1 MGLAL
6 GGILLVAPSG
16 GAGALDASWSAPTEN
31 TDGSPLTDLAWH
43 RVYYGPTPT
52 CPGGAYIQVASPTT
66 SPGPDRTESV
76 RLTGLTT
83 GTLYFVSVT
92 AVNTSGDESPCSV
105 GVSAVARGDFS
116 VSPTGI
122 VSFGDVNVGSFADQV
137 FTVQNTRGGT
147 VSGSVSA
154 SAPFS
159 IVSGS
164 PFTLVG
170 DGATQAV
177 TVRFTPTASA
187 NVSTNA
193 NFTADEDSI
202 SLLVTGTG
210 VDVAGPTTTV
220 AGTGWDVAAPT
231 FTVAITS
238 PTSNPTYS
246 TGNPFFT
253 LEGTASDDAGV
264 DWVAWVTDR
273 GANGM
278 AIGTTNWTAS
288 GIVLHPGTNIVTVV
302 AQNVAGN
309 VARATL
315 TVTLSVD

>member
-1 MGLAL
+1 VGLAL

-16 GAGALDASWSAPTEN
+16 GAGALDVSWIAPTEN
-31 TDGSPLTDLAWH
+31 TDGSPLTDLASY
-43 RVYYGPTPT
+43 RVYYGPAMA
-52 CPGGAYIQVASPTT
+52 CPGGAHIQVASPTT
-66 SPGPDRTESV
+66 SPGPDQAESV
-76 RLTGLTT
+76 RLTGLST
-83 GTLYFVSVT
+83 GALYHISVT
-92 AVNTSGDESPCSV
+92 SVNTSGHESPCSV
-105 GVSAVARGDFS
+105 GASAVARGDFS

-147 VSGSVSA
+147 VSGSASA

-170 DGATQAV
+170 EMATQAV

-193 NFTADEDSI
+193 NFTADEDTI
-202 SLLVTGTG
+202 LLLVTGTG
-210 VDVAGPTTTV
+210 VDLAGPTTTV
-220 AGTGWDVAAPT
+220 AGTGVDVAAPT
-231 FTVAITS
+231 ITVAITS
-238 PTSNPTYS
+238 PTSDPTYS
-246 TGNPFFT
+246 TASPFIT
-253 LEGTASDDAGV
+253 LGGTASDDVGV
-264 DWVAWVTDR
+264 SWVAWVTDR

-288 GIVLHPGTNIVTVV
+288 GIVLHLGPNILTVV

-315 TVTLSVD
+315 TVTLSE

>member
-1 MGLAL
+1 MPVATRWQQNLLAL
-6 GGILLVAPSG
+6 GMGLLAAVLLVGPAESG
-16 GAGALDASWSAPTEN
+16 VLDASWVAPTTN
-31 TDGSPLTDLAWH
+31 TDGSPLTDLASY
-43 RVYYGPTPT
+43 RVYYGPATGP
-52 CPGGAYIQVASPTT
+52 CGEPNFFPVASPTT
-66 SPGPDRTESV
+66 SPGSNTTVSF
-76 RLTGLTT
+76 RLTGLVT
-83 GTLYFVSVT
+83 GTLYYV
-92 AVNTSGDESPCSV
+92 A
-105 GVSAVARGDFS
+105 VSAVDLSGNASACSLTASGVAQVDFA
-116 VSPTGI
+116 VSPTST
-122 VSFGDVNVGSFADQV
+122 VNFGNVNIGSFANQV

-147 VSGSVSA
+147 VSGSASA

-278 AIGTTNWTAS
+278 AIGTTNWRAS
-288 GIVLHPGTNIVTVV
+288 
-302 AQNVAGN
+302 
-309 VARATL
+309 L